1 MNLRIL
7 LILLLLPVVFEL
19 QAQKTVPA
27 DSLPTMFQ
35 RWDSRLRELDCEDP
49 EIVSL
54 HYLFLRDILK
64 EMDKLA
70 PQLNTTLARSPR
82 MDFYAPKQAYVRVRS
97 KAERMNEIFA
107 ARKSRVDQDFYLRA
121 VEEMSFYDTNRAM
134 YNLDRALQYNPLNPD
149 AMLLKCKIL
158 LAQRQYQPCVDL
170 IHKVYTQA
178 TLTDEQEMAVSD
190 FTLLLYDQLYTHG
203 DELVKNGHAAEAL
216 EVFLAL
222 EHFCNN
228 MPSGYCNDDY
238 YKGILRSREGVYESY
253 LTIAREAEKRGNKEM
268 AMKFY
273 RYAEEYLRRNEE

>member
-1 MNLRIL
+1 MRTRIL
-7 LILLLLPVVFEL
+7 FLFLLPVVFEL
-19 QAQKTVPA
+19 QAQKPVPA
-27 DSLPTMFQ
+27 DSLPVIFQ
-35 RWDSRLRELDCEDP
+35 RWDSRLNELEYEDP

-64 EMDKLA
+64 EMYKIA
-70 PQLNTTLARSPR
+70 PQLNTTLARNPR
-82 MDFYAPKQAYVRVRS
+82 MDFYATKQAYVRVRS

-107 ARKSRVDQDFYLRA
+107 ARKARVDQDFYVRA

-170 IHKVYTQA
+170 IHKVYTQT

-190 FTLLLYDQLYTHG
+190 FTLMLYDRLYTHG

-273 RYAEEYLRRNEE
+273 RYAEEYLRKNEE